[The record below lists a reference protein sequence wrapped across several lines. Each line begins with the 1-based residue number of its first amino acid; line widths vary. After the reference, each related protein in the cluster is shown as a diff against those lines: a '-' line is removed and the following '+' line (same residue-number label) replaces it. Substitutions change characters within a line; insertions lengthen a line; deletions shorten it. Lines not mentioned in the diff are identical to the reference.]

1 MQKLRLIEGRTQLA
15 RFHWM
20 ISGVGRSG
28 TTMAYSALLGAARAI
43 APDTLG
49 RYEPFL
55 WGPPTWDKFP
65 EEFGDAFSQ
74 TDSISTTGLY
84 AHTQSPLF
92 LDGGHPVHDQFIDE
106 ILPSGRPVVA
116 KVIRGAGRLSAFL
129 ERDPDLKI
137 VHLIRNPLDVVNSA
151 LLYFSFFG
159 GEFHPSDEARF
170 NTEAAV
176 RFAGSHRPTAD
187 LTEVERTLDWWR
199 FMNEAALQ
207 SASRFPGRLKI
218 VPYEELMADL
228 PRVMGEIASFLGASP
243 ELIDPAKLEDKVG
256 PITSWISL
264 RAVDRDAVA
273 PFVDS
278 YFGDARIFGAARNI
292 DIPQIKARLLAKYE
306 ACKPGKPYAPQLAP
320 NLAPTRVRNIANS
333 ARAEAETSRAAGE
346 KQAALIVSKVS
357 EATRS
362 EVMGVAGSISSKL
375 DEQSAQIGQTADA
388 NLQAIKNLLLEQSRQ
403 IEGVGNA
410 AMERDLGIAA
420 ITAELASKAKE
431 IEGLKAG
438 LTSRDRRIA
447 DLEAKVKEAQAAAK
461 SSENDAQAL
470 KQLNSRLRDRVSALQ
485 EQHNSGQ
492 GAVEKLR
499 KEQKE
504 QSDKLRKTEAR
515 LREVASEKERY
526 RIQLA
531 ELAAILAPRMRNVMT
546 LAPVRYVLRQRQ
558 AVKAGR
564 VQIDENGVAVP
575 K

>member
-1 MQKLRLIEGRTQLA
+1 MQGLRFIEGRTQLA

-55 WGPPTWDKFP
+55 WGAPTWDKFP

-74 TDSISTTGLY
+74 TDSISATGLY

-92 LDGGHPVHDQFIDE
+92 LDGSHPVHDQFIDE
-106 ILPSGRPVVA
+106 ILPSGTPVVA

-228 PRVMGEIASFLGASP
+228 PRVMGEIASFLGAST

-256 PITSWISL
+256 PITNWISL

-306 ACKPGKPYAPQLAP
+306 ACKPGKPYVPQLAP
-320 NLAPTRVRNIANS
+320 NLAPTRVRNIANA

-357 EATRS
+357 EATRTDLM
-362 EVMGVAGSISSKL
+362 ETLGPLLAK
-375 DEQSAQIGQTADA
+375 QSD
-388 NLQAIKNLLLEQSRQ
+388 Q
-403 IEGVGNA
+403 IEAAANSALQRDVGIVA
-410 AMERDLGIAA
+410 L
-420 ITAELASKAKE
+420 TAELSGKAKE
-431 IEGLKAG
+431 IEELKAG
-438 LTSRDRRIA
+438 LTRRDRRIA
-447 DLEAKVKEAQAAAK
+447 DLEAKLTESQAAAK
-461 SSENDAQAL
+461 SADNDVQAL
-470 KQLNSRLRDRVSALQ
+470 KQLNSRLRDRVSSLQ
-485 EQHNSGQ
+485 EQHRTDE

-504 QSDKLRKTEAR
+504 QSEKLRKTEAR
-515 LREVASEKERY
+515 LREVASEKERC
-526 RIQLA
+526 RIQLT

-564 VQIDENGVAVP
+564 VLIDENGVPVP